1 MRKCKLILGIE
12 LGGPKDN
19 FISHGERGSSPSP
32 DPPLHSSFILQSH
45 IEMQTS
51 MHSFF
56 LFDKIKR
63 AFRSPKNI
71 PVLSTDKTLLYMY
84 IYIYQILFPIQ

>member
-19 FISHGERGSSPSP
+19 FVSHGERGSSPSP

-45 IEMQTS
+45 IEMQT
-51 MHSFF
+51 
-56 LFDKIKR
+56 
-63 AFRSPKNI
+63 
-71 PVLSTDKTLLYMY
+71 
-84 IYIYQILFPIQ
+84 